1 MLEKTI
7 FLKDFSSVKEFVEIA
22 NDEPYDIELMYGKYV
37 INAKSIMGVFS
48 LDLTKPVIMV
58 AHCETP
64 GELMRKIKKFIYEEK

>member
-1 MLEKTI
+1 MFEKTI

-22 NDEPYDIELMYGKYV
+22 NSEPYDIELMYGKYV

-58 AHCETP
+58 AHCEAP